1 MTLAPSVPPAPAEPN
16 PRGNNVRAGTPR
28 SPMQR
33 SVVTTAL
40 MFVVGVYFLGPVL
53 WLIIASTKTTGDL
66 FASSGWWF
74 SRHFALWS
82 QFRVL
87 FTVDGH
93 IYLRWMLNT
102 ALYSLVGAAIATL
115 LSAACGYAMAKF
127 EFRGR
132 EAMFSIILGGVL
144 VPGTALAIPLYL
156 LISKVHMTN
165 TYWSVLLPSVVSPF
179 GVYLSRV
186 YAAAAVPDELLEA
199 AHMDGAGDVRTFLTL
214 GLRLMSPGLVT
225 VFLFQFVAIWNNFL
239 LPLIMLSDEKKYPVT
254 LGLFTWQSIVTHYP
268 QFFSLTVIGAAVS
281 VLPLAIAFLTLQRFW
296 RTDLGAGSI
305 K

>member
-1 MTLAPSVPPAPAEPN
+1 MASPSVDN
-16 PRGNNVRAGTPR
+16 SRAGNSRVRT
-28 SPMQR
+28 

-40 MFVVGVYFLGPVL
+40 MFIVGVYFLGPVL
-53 WLIIASTKTTGDL
+53 WLLIASTKTTGDL
-66 FASSGWWF
+66 FATSGWWF
-74 SRHFALWS
+74 SPHFALWS
-82 QFRVL
+82 QLHAL
-87 FTVDGH
+87 FTVSGH

-102 ALYSLVGAAIATL
+102 ALYSVVGAGVATL

-127 EFRGR
+127 DFRGR
-132 EAMFSIILGGVL
+132 ELMFSIILGGVL
-144 VPGTALAIPLYL
+144 MPGTALAIPLYL
-156 LISKVHMTN
+156 LVSKVHMTN

-179 GVYLSRV
+179 GVYLSRI

-199 AHMDGAGDVRTFLTL
+199 ARVDGAGDVRTFFTL

-239 LPLIMLSDEKKYPVT
+239 LPLIMLSDQKKYPVT

-268 QFFSLTVIGAAVS
+268 EFFSLTVIGAAVS